1 MEGAYTSRC
10 VHEMAPLP
18 KPSYLTLFL
27 CALSH
32 GWRAAFLLV
41 KKRRWSTSG
50 VSWSLEFG
58 VGCSLKLGVAHRR
71 AKSPL
76 LTLAFVSLVSPPDC
90 SRRLQENSRIG
101 WKRWR
106 TEVFKYVF
114 EKFRYEIGK
123 VWVEDNAEAWKLAT
137 DCSRF
142 WPQIVIG
149 HCVCTK

>member
-1 MEGAYTSRC
+1 
-10 VHEMAPLP
+10 MAPLP

-106 TEVFKYVF
+106 IEVFKYMF

-123 VWVEDNAEAWKLAT
+123 D
-137 DCSRF
+137 
-142 WPQIVIG
+142 
-149 HCVCTK
+149 